1 MQIMPETGEWIA
13 WRQGKEYDESRI
25 FEPDYNID
33 LGCWLLSFLLE
44 KYNGDVELAAAAY
57 NAGHSAVNRWL
68 DDPKYYDGK
77 NLTIPYEETE
87 NYVKRLKMH
96 MKNTNFCAKANMKR
110 DANRVEPARRVLLKA
125 GAVLLAV
132 LVLFCTACGK
142 SGSGDAIQT
151 NLPQSAAPQTSEP
164 VPQQGGSL
172 KLPMPRNLNK
182 DNLNYNPLIAN
193 NGGST
198 RALFACFREPYRH

>member
-77 NLTIPYEETE
+77 KLTIPYEETE
-87 NYVKRLKMH
+87 NYVKKV
-96 MKNTNFCAKANMKR
+96 K
-110 DANRVEPARRVLLKA
+110 DAYEKYQFLRESEHEA
-125 GAVLLAV
+125 G
-132 LVLFCTACGK
+132 
-142 SGSGDAIQT
+142 
-151 NLPQSAAPQTSEP
+151 
-164 VPQQGGSL
+164 
-172 KLPMPRNLNK
+172 
-182 DNLNYNPLIAN
+182 
-193 NGGST
+193 
-198 RALFACFREPYRH
+198 RE

>member
-1 MQIMPETGEWIA
+1 MTGKISPFRTRKQKIM
-13 WRQGKEYDESRI
+13 
-25 FEPDYNID
+25 
-33 LGCWLLSFLLE
+33 L
-44 KYNGDVELAAAAY
+44 
-57 NAGHSAVNRWL
+57 
-68 DDPKYYDGK
+68 
-77 NLTIPYEETE
+77 
-87 NYVKRLKMH
+87 KRLKMH

-142 SGSGDAIQT
+142 RGSGDAIQT

-172 KLPMPRNLNK
+172 SRSQSYRIRKRILFFQLIHRPCFTSPHIIQTNTTNK
-182 DNLNYNPLIAN
+182 DN
-193 NGGST
+193 
-198 RALFACFREPYRH
+198 HQ